1 MGRQIGECDG
11 ADPLGHDP
19 ALGCVELEGIVE
31 PHGFVGDEFGEDVGG
46 EDLGEGAEAKERILI
61 GELVRAGGGFAVS
74 VHEDLAVANYDENH
88 AG

>member
-1 MGRQIGECDG
+1 VGRQIGEGDRTDAFG
-11 ADPLGHDP
+11 YDSVDWGVA
-19 ALGCVELEGIVE
+19 LEGIIE
-31 PHGFVGDEFGEDVGG
+31 LHGLVGDEFGEDVGG

-74 VHEDLAVANYDENH
+74 VHEDLAAADDDENH